1 MASCP
6 LPVSDCHLSSLD
18 QPRCTGDEPGEL
30 ARCQKAGGSAGDFRL
45 LAERWGRRGR
55 TSVDVIVQQREAE
68 AGIDAA
74 LRARLAD
81 GSTGRAA
88 TRSLIVSD
96 GGIALT

>member
-6 LPVSDCHLSSLD
+6 SPVSDCHLSGLD

-30 ARCQKAGGSAGDFRL
+30 ARCPQAGGSAGDFRL
-45 LAERWGRRGR
+45 LAERWGRQWR
-55 TSVDVIVQQREAE
+55 TSVDVIVQKREVE
-68 AGIDAA
+68 PGIDAA

-81 GSTGRAA
+81 GGIGRAA
-88 TRSLIVSD
+88 TRRLIVSD